1 MSLLSM
7 HSNLTTKISTIK
19 QKEEILVS
27 QKEEEIVPLATTWL
41 NLGDVTVNKIGQVKK
56 ATRA

>member
-1 MSLLSM
+1 VR
-7 HSNLTTKISTIK
+7 N
-19 QKEEILVS
+19 EILVS